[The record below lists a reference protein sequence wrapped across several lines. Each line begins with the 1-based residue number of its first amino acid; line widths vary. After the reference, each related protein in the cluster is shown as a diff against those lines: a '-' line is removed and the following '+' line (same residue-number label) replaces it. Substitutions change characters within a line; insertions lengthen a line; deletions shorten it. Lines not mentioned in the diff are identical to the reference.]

1 MTVTVRLF
9 AAAAE
14 AAGADE
20 RTIGAGPLSDVLEA
34 VGAAAPDRDRWE
46 SVLGRCSVLVDGLL
60 ASDYGAAAVSPGST
74 VDVLPPFAGG

>member
-14 AAGADE
+14 AAGTDDVALDGPTVADLTRALDE
-20 RTIGAGPLSDVLEA
+20 RYGDTFARIRVQ
-34 VGAAAPDRDRWE
+34 
-46 SVLGRCSVLVDGLL
+46 CSVMVDGVL
-60 ASDYGAAAVSPGST
+60 ANADHVLAEGSI